1 MFKRITMRISELLRN
16 NLMAQTLAHLFLL
29 ATATLVFIG
38 LSNYGYFSRTPTYL
52 PPPDYLRLKELSS
65 VELET
70 MLNSKAPEV
79 DGLVF
84 FERTKD
90 VAVMVKGFEKD
101 RIVFGCDLEEIK
113 NLANKASVP
122 VSSKPGQIK
131 GTFFDNVRFYWYLVA
146 LGLAGW
152 LIVFLFLKREEFIPC
167 RAVAALE
174 ALQSYAND
182 LVERKKWRKG
192 TFYLTAWFIA
202 LAVLVLLSASR
213 LFHHAPAHL
222 VPAEYH
228 AQQMHSWQAERL
240 LASAPRDI
248 DRAVIVDQADAIY
261 LIIQAPPSDA
271 AADAPAGQASKPASE
286 QVAPPKPAAAN
297 PKSTAPASKD
307 QANKDQTTTAA
318 SKVARLVPFGPNRE
332 QQESFSAF
340 VAGLKSAKIPTK
352 RVDSVVSANFLET
365 MSVAVAIAHLIAIA
379 FLIGTIFV
387 ICDNWKHWEEEE
399 APKKSSRG
407 ATVGGDVATTT
418 KLGNTKIKKEDVK
431 KLDDVAGCDEAVK
444 KFRLVAEWLRNAKAY
459 NHFNAK
465 LPKGVLLSG
474 PPGTGKTLLA
484 RALAGEV
491 GGNYFQASA
500 SEFIEMYV
508 GVGAS
513 RVRDLFGK
521 AKAAYRRTGRP
532 SIVFID
538 EIDAVG
544 KPRSET
550 GTSGDGERDQ
560 TLNQLL
566 TCIQGFDPNNG
577 TLVIAATNRPETL
590 DSALTRSGRFD
601 YKIEVSKPDRKGRKA
616 IFAVHARNVVLPD
629 GIDRDT
635 LYDKLAKRAHDF
647 SGADIELAVNHAVT
661 RAAERNA
668 PNFVDLTDEQIAAM
682 PKTVL
687 VEDFDAGVDAV
698 LYGELIRSKVR
709 TDKERK
715 ATAIHEI
722 GHAAIPTVLNGDPV
736 TRITIVMTTKSLGLM
751 ESYPEE
757 DRYGWSKEQFMLRIK
772 TMLAGRVAESELG
785 GEVSTGAS
793 NDFERA
799 SQLARMMV
807 AVYGMSELGP
817 ISLPV
822 DQNGFPRS
830 MIGAGLEAEFNAAW
844 RKIIS
849 DCNTETIRI
858 VKENG
863 EKIKRVAAI
872 LLEEETLTGDRFR
885 ELWSEN
891 NAG

>member
-1 MFKRITMRISELLRN
+1 MFKRITTRIASLFRN
-16 NLMAQTLAHLFLL
+16 NLMAQSLAHFFLL
-29 ATATLVFIG
+29 TTVTLVFVW
-38 LSNYGYFSRTPTYL
+38 LSKDGYFSRAPTYV
-52 PPPDYLRLKELSS
+52 PPPEYSRLKELSS
-65 VELET
+65 VELENQLKST
-70 MLNSKAPEV
+70 PPDIV
-79 DGLVF
+79 GLVF
-84 FERTKD
+84 FDRTKT
-90 VAVMVKGFEKD
+90 VAVMRKGFEKD
-101 RIVFGCDLEEIK
+101 RIVLDADLEEMK
-113 NLANKASVP
+113 DLSNKASVP
-122 VSSKPGQIK
+122 VSTLPSKVK
-131 GTFFDNVRFYWYLVA
+131 GSFFDNVHGYWYPMAIALFVWLV
-146 LGLAGW
+146 L
-152 LIVFLFLKREEFIPC
+152 FLFLKREEFIPS
-167 RAVAALE
+167 RAVATWQFSQA
-174 ALQSYAND
+174 YVDN

-192 TFYLTAWFIA
+192 PFYLTVWFIA
-202 LAVLVLLSASR
+202 LAVVVLLSASR
-213 LFHHAPAHL
+213 LFHYAPTQL
-222 VPAEYH
+222 VPTEYDSTR
-228 AQQMHSWQAERL
+228 MPGWQGERL
-240 LASAPRDI
+240 VAKSPRDI
-248 DRAVIVDQADAIY
+248 DRAVVIDGANAVY
-261 LIIQAPPSDA
+261 LIIQV
-271 AADAPAGQASKPASE
+271 PASE
-286 QVAPPKPAAAN
+286 LADPATPAAAPA
-297 PKSTAPASKD
+297 PKQPVEQPPVKRPAGEV
-307 QANKDQTTTAA
+307 QPPAA
-318 SKVARLVPFGPNRE
+318 VKEPVNDAGGKVARLVVFGPERPE
-332 QQESFSAF
+332 QESFTNF
-340 VAGLKSAKIPTK
+340 VATLKSAKIPTK
-352 RVDSVVSANFLET
+352 RVESVVKDSWVDT
-365 MSVAVAIAHLIAIA
+365 MPLMLALAHVIATGVLLFSLFAI
-379 FLIGTIFV
+379 
-387 ICDNWKHWEEEE
+387 CEQWKHWEEQE
-399 APKKSSRG
+399 APKKAARG
-407 ATVGGDVATTT
+407 ATVGGGVATTT
-418 KLGNTKIKKEDVK
+418 LGNTKVKKEDVK
-431 KLDDVAGCDEAVK
+431 TLDDVAGCEEAVK

-616 IFAVHARNVVLPD
+616 IFGVHARNVELAPGVC
-629 GIDRDT
+629 RDA
-635 LYDKLAKRAHDF
+635 LYDKLARRAHDF

-668 PNFVDLTDEQIAAM
+668 PSFVGKSDEEIAAM
-682 PKTVL
+682 PKIVL

-698 LYGELIRSKVR
+698 LYGELIKSKVR

-736 TRITIVMTTKSLGLM
+736 SRITIVMTTKSLGLM

-757 DRYGWSKEQFMLRIK
+757 DRYGWSKEQFLLRIK
-772 TMLAGRVAESELG
+772 TMLAGRAAESELG

-807 AVYGMSELGP
+807 GAYGMSELGP
-817 ISLPV
+817 ISLPL
-822 DQNGFPRS
+822 DQHGFPRTL
-830 MIGAGLEAEFNAAW
+830 IGGGLEAEFNAAW

-849 DCNTETIRI
+849 DCNDETIRI

-863 EKIKRVAAI
+863 EKITRVAAV

-885 ELWSEN
+885 ELWSEGTT
-891 NAG
+891 AQQ